1 MPLDVPGSDF
11 SPDGLDTDFTLEDLE
26 VAYEPDAPPSS
37 PDFVGECD
45 AVVAPDGLLAE
56 SASRDGRL
64 YEHRSQQG
72 DMAHAVA
79 EALKDG
85 ENRCVEAPTGVGKS
99 FAYLVP
105 LIYRARTARRPAVVS
120 TETINLQE
128 QLIERDLPLLK
139 KILGVEFK
147 AVLAKGRRNYL
158 CRRRLSMLSGA
169 ERDALLPTPSLTG
182 DLNRLEKTVSSETT
196 EGTRDGL
203 GVSVDSNVWSMVC
216 CEIGNCAGNKCPF
229 FRNCFYYRARREWE
243 DADIIIANHALLF
256 TDLAMRMSGGGG
268 VLPDYGALLI
278 DEAHTLES
286 NAAEHLGVHL
296 SRPAVVGE
304 LQRLYNPDSARGLLM
319 RSGSAFP
326 ELRSL
331 AAEAR
336 DEAYAFFTPYESWLS
351 RRNESACKL
360 PEDVDFPNT
369 LTPALLKLANG
380 LSLAA
385 EDEEEVTFKTE
396 LGSHLERC
404 RAFIDGIDAITRRT
418 LKDAVYYAEFDH
430 SAVMLHASPLNIAE
444 LLRELLFDQNFLV
457 ILCSATLAVR
467 RSFDYFKSRTGY
479 VGRTLLLDSP
489 FSPDQAVLYIP
500 RHMPDPSGD
509 GFNAA
514 LAEEIFHYVEM
525 SRGRAFVLF
534 TNYQSLRYCAA
545 ALRTRFE
552 LRNWRLLVQ
561 GEDMQR
567 NMMIRTFREDVSSV
581 LFGTDSFWTGV
592 DVPGEAL
599 SNVIITKLP
608 FAQFMHPLIAAREER
623 IRMTGK
629 SPFAEYT
636 LPEAVLK
643 FRQGVGRLIRNRSD
657 RGMVVVLDRR
667 IIAKS
672 YGRVFLE
679 SIPYHL
685 AAEKI

>member
-1 MPLDVPGSDF
+1 MN
-11 SPDGLDTDFTLEDLE
+11 LDTPAGDFAPDDLDMDITLEDLE
-26 VAYEPDAPPSS
+26 VEYEPEAPVSPTIVDA
-37 PDFVGECD
+37 CD
-45 AVVAPDGLLAE
+45 AVFSEDGLLAE
-56 SASRDGRL
+56 SARRDGRL
-64 YEHRSQQG
+64 YEYRSQQRE
-72 DMAHAVA
+72 MARSVA

-85 ENRCVEAPTGVGKS
+85 ENLCVEAPTGVGKS

-105 LIYRARTARRPAVVS
+105 LIYRAQTARRPAVVS
-120 TETINLQE
+120 TETITLQE
-128 QLIERDLPLLK
+128 QLIGRDLPLLK
-139 KILGVEFK
+139 KILNVEFK

-158 CRRRLSMLSGA
+158 CRRRFSLLSGA
-169 ERDALLPTPSLTG
+169 ERDALLPTPSLVV
-182 DLNRLEKTVSSETT
+182 DLGKLEKSLNSDSGD
-196 EGTRDGL
+196 GTRDGF
-203 GVSVDSNVWSMVC
+203 GFGIDPAVWSMVC
-216 CEIGNCAGNKCPF
+216 SEIGNCAGPKCPF
-229 FRNCFYYRARREWE
+229 FRNCFYYKARREWE
-243 DADIIIANHALLF
+243 SADIIVANHALLF
-256 TDLAMRMSGGGG
+256 TDLAMRQAGGGG
-268 VLPDYGALLI
+268 LLPDYGALLI

-296 SRPAVVGE
+296 SRLSVVGE

-319 RSGSAFP
+319 RSGRVFP
-326 ELRSL
+326 ELRNL

-336 DEAYAFFTPYESWLS
+336 DEAYAFFTPFENWLA
-351 RRNESACKL
+351 RKNESAGRL
-360 PEDVDFPNT
+360 PEDADFPNT
-369 LTPALLKLANG
+369 LTPALLKLASG
-380 LSLAA
+380 LSDAA
-385 EDEEEVTFKTE
+385 EDEEDAAFKTE
-396 LGSHLERC
+396 LGAHLERC
-404 RAFIDGIDAITRRT
+404 RSFVDGIDAITRRT
-418 LKDAVYYAEFDH
+418 LPEAVYYAEFDH
-430 SAVMLHASPLNIAE
+430 SAVTLHASPLNIAE
-444 LLRELLFDQNFLV
+444 LLRPLLFDQDFPV

-467 RSFDYFKSRTGY
+467 KSFDYFISRTGF

-489 FSPDQAVLYIP
+489 FSPDQAALYVP
-500 RHMPDPSGD
+500 RDMPDPSGD

-525 SRGRAFVLF
+525 SQGRAFVLF

-561 GEDMQR
+561 GEEMNRSQL
-567 NMMIRTFREDVSSV
+567 IRTFREDVSSV

-608 FAQFMHPLIAAREER
+608 FAQFGHPLIAAREER
-623 IRMTGK
+623 IRMAGK
-629 SPFAEYT
+629 SSFAEYS

-667 IIAKS
+667 VIAKS

-679 SIPYHL
+679 SIPYRL
-685 AAEKI
+685 SAEKF

>member
-1 MPLDVPGSDF
+1 MKLDLGDSDF
-11 SPDGLDTDFTLEDLE
+11 SPDDIDTDITLEDLAVE
-26 VAYEPDAPPSS
+26 YEPEAPVS
-37 PDFVGECD
+37 PGIVEACEEVFAE
-45 AVVAPDGLLAE
+45 DGTLAE
-56 SASRDGRL
+56 SARQEGRL
-64 YEHRSQQG
+64 YEYRPQQRA
-72 DMAHAVA
+72 MARGVA
-79 EALKDG
+79 EALRDG
-85 ENRCVEAPTGVGKS
+85 ENLCVEAPTGVGKS

-105 LIYRARTARRPAVVS
+105 LIYRAQTARRPAVVS
-120 TETINLQE
+120 TETITLQE

-139 KILGVEFK
+139 KILGIEFK

-158 CRRRLSMLSGA
+158 CRRRFSLLSGA
-169 ERDALLPTPSLTG
+169 ERDALLPTPSLVTE
-182 DLNRLEKTVSSETT
+182 LARLEKSLDSGE
-196 EGTRDGL
+196 ENGTRDGFDF
-203 GVSVDSNVWSMVC
+203 SIDPTVWSMVC
-216 CEIGNCAGNKCPF
+216 SEIGNCAGNKCPF

-243 DADIIIANHALLF
+243 DADIIVANHALLF
-256 TDLAMRMSGGGG
+256 TDLAMRQEGGGG
-268 VLPDYGALLI
+268 LLPDYGALLI

-286 NAAEHLGVHL
+286 NAAEHLGIHL
-296 SRPAVVGE
+296 SRFAVVGE

-326 ELRSL
+326 ELRNL
-331 AAEAR
+331 AATAR
-336 DEAYAFFTPYESWLS
+336 DEAYAFFTPYENWLS
-351 RRNESACKL
+351 RKNESACRL
-360 PEDVDFPNT
+360 PEDAEFPNS
-369 LTPALLKLANG
+369 LTPALLKLASG
-380 LSLAA
+380 LSEAA
-385 EDEEEVTFKTE
+385 EEEEDAAFKTE
-396 LGSHLERC
+396 LGAHLERC
-404 RAFIDGIDAITRRT
+404 RSFVDGIDAITRRT
-418 LKDAVYYAEFDH
+418 LPEAVYYAEFDH
-430 SAVMLHASPLNIAE
+430 SAVTLHASPLNIAE
-444 LLRELLFDQNFLV
+444 LLRPLLFAQDFPV

-467 RSFDYFKSRTGY
+467 KSFDYFISRTGFD
-479 VGRTLLLDSP
+479 GRTLLLDSP
-489 FSPDQAVLYIP
+489 FSSDQAVLYIP
-500 RHMPDPSGD
+500 RDMPDPSGE

-525 SRGRAFVLF
+525 SQGRAFVLF

-561 GEDMQR
+561 GEDMHRGQL
-567 NMMIRTFREDVSSV
+567 IRAFREDVSSV

-608 FAQFMHPLIAAREER
+608 FAQYGHPLIAAREER
-623 IRMTGK
+623 IRMAGK
-629 SPFAEYT
+629 SPFAEYS

-685 AAEKI
+685 SMEKI

>member
-1 MPLDVPGSDF
+1 MN
-11 SPDGLDTDFTLEDLE
+11 LDTPAGDFAPDDLDMDITLEDLE
-26 VAYEPDAPPSS
+26 VEYEPEAPVS
-37 PDFVGECD
+37 PTIVEACD
-45 AVVAPDGLLAE
+45 AVFSEEGLLAE
-56 SASRDGRL
+56 SAHRDGRL
-64 YEHRSQQG
+64 YEYRPQQREMARS
-72 DMAHAVA
+72 VA

-85 ENRCVEAPTGVGKS
+85 ENLCVEAPTGVGKS

-105 LIYRARTARRPAVVS
+105 LIYRAQSARRPAVVS
-120 TETINLQE
+120 TETITLQE
-128 QLIERDLPLLK
+128 QLIGRDLPLLK
-139 KILGVEFK
+139 SILNVEFK

-158 CRRRLSMLSGA
+158 CRRRFSLLSGA
-169 ERDALLPTPSLTG
+169 ERDALLPTPSLVV
-182 DLNRLEKTVSSETT
+182 DLGKLEKSLDSDSGD
-196 EGTRDGL
+196 GTRDGF
-203 GVSVDSNVWSMVC
+203 GFGIDPAVWSMVC
-216 CEIGNCAGNKCPF
+216 SEIGNCAGPKCPF
-229 FRNCFYYRARREWE
+229 FRNCFYYKARREWE
-243 DADIIIANHALLF
+243 SADIIVANHALLF
-256 TDLAMRMSGGGG
+256 TDLAMRQAGGGG
-268 VLPDYGALLI
+268 LLPDYGALLI

-296 SRPAVVGE
+296 SRLSVVGE

-319 RSGSAFP
+319 RSGRVFP
-326 ELRSL
+326 ELRNL

-336 DEAYAFFTPYESWLS
+336 DEAYAFFTPYENWLA
-351 RRNESACKL
+351 RKNESASRL
-360 PEDVDFPNT
+360 PEDADFPNT
-369 LTPALLKLANG
+369 LTPALLKLASG
-380 LSLAA
+380 LSDAA
-385 EDEEEVTFKTE
+385 EDEEDAAFKTE
-396 LGSHLERC
+396 LGAHLERC
-404 RAFIDGIDAITRRT
+404 RSFVDGIDAITHRT
-418 LKDAVYYAEFDH
+418 LPEAVYYAEFDH
-430 SAVMLHASPLNIAE
+430 SAVTLHASPLNIAE
-444 LLRELLFDQNFLV
+444 LLRPLLFDQDFPV
-457 ILCSATLAVR
+457 VLCSATLAVR
-467 RSFDYFKSRTGY
+467 KSFDHFISRTGF

-489 FSPDQAVLYIP
+489 FSPDQAALYVP
-500 RHMPDPSGD
+500 RDMPDPSGD

-525 SRGRAFVLF
+525 SQGRAFVLF

-561 GEDMQR
+561 GEEMNRSQL
-567 NMMIRTFREDVSSV
+567 IRTFREDVSSV

-608 FAQFMHPLIAAREER
+608 FAQYGHPLIAAREER
-623 IRMTGK
+623 IRMAGK
-629 SPFAEYT
+629 SSFAEYS

-679 SIPYHL
+679 SIPYRL
-685 AAEKI
+685 STEKSC

>member
-1 MPLDVPGSDF
+1 MKLDAADSDF
-11 SPDGLDTDFTLEDLE
+11 SPDDIDVDITLEDIS
-26 VAYEPDAPPSS
+26 VDYEPDAPVS
-37 PDFVGECD
+37 PGIVEACE
-45 AVVAPDGLLAE
+45 AVFAEEGMLAE
-56 SASRDGRL
+56 SARSEGRL
-64 YEHRSQQG
+64 YEYRPQQRA
-72 DMAHAVA
+72 MALGVA
-79 EALKDG
+79 EALRDG
-85 ENRCVEAPTGVGKS
+85 ANLCVEAPTGVGKS

-105 LIYRARTARRPAVVS
+105 LIYRAQTARRPAVVS
-120 TETINLQE
+120 TETITLQE
-128 QLIERDLPLLK
+128 QLIERDLPLLGR
-139 KILGVEFK
+139 ILGLKFK

-158 CRRRLSMLSGA
+158 CRRRFSLLSGA
-169 ERDALLPTPSLTG
+169 ERDALLPTPSLVM
-182 DLNRLEKTVSSETT
+182 DLARLEKFLNSGEG

-203 GVSVDSNVWSMVC
+203 GFSIDPTVWSMVC
-216 CEIGNCAGNKCPF
+216 SEIGNCAGNKCPF

-243 DADIIIANHALLF
+243 DADIIVANHALLF
-256 TDLAMRMSGGGG
+256 TDLAMRQEGGGG
-268 VLPDYGALLI
+268 LLPDYGALLI

-296 SRPAVVGE
+296 SRLAVVGE

-326 ELRSL
+326 ELRNL
-331 AAEAR
+331 AAAAR
-336 DEAYAFFTPYESWLS
+336 DEAYAFFAPYENWLA
-351 RRNESACKL
+351 RKNESACRL
-360 PEDVDFPNT
+360 PEDAAFPNT
-369 LTPALLKLANG
+369 LSPALLKLAAG
-380 LSLAA
+380 LSEAA
-385 EDEEEVTFKTE
+385 EDEEDAALKTE
-396 LGSHLERC
+396 LGAHLERC
-404 RAFIDGIDAITRRT
+404 RSFVDGIDAVTRRT
-418 LKDAVYYAEFDH
+418 LPEAVYYAEFDR
-430 SAVMLHASPLNIAE
+430 SAVTLHASPLNIAE
-444 LLRELLFDQNFLV
+444 LLRPLLFEQDFPV
-457 ILCSATLAVR
+457 VLCSATLAVR
-467 RSFDYFKSRTGY
+467 RSFDYFISRTGFA
-479 VGRTLLLDSP
+479 GRTLLLDSP

-500 RHMPDPSGD
+500 RDMPDPSGE

-561 GEDMQR
+561 GEEMHRGQL
-567 NMMIRTFREDVSSV
+567 IRTFREDVSSV

-592 DVPGEAL
+592 DVPGESL

-608 FAQFMHPLIAAREER
+608 FAQYGHPLIAAREER
-623 IRMTGK
+623 IRMAGK
-629 SPFAEYT
+629 SPFAEYS

-667 IIAKS
+667 IVAKS

-679 SIPYHL
+679 SIPYRIGV
-685 AAEKI
+685 EKI